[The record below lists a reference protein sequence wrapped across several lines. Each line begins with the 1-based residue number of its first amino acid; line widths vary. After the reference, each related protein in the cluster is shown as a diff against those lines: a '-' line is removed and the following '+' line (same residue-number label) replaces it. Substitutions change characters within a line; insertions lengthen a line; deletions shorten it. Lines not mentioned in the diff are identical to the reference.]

1 MALTITNLQENVFG
15 DKRIAIFDIA
25 LGAYAAAGLSLV
37 PADVGLRKFDL
48 VLVSPA
54 GGYSY
59 TYNTSTSKIMAFRS
73 PAQTS
78 TGVISAP
85 IVVTQGAVTLTGPAG
100 TGAIFQLTTDTAT
113 GIGSKTTA
121 TTRTVPDGG
130 FGIPVPSAV
139 ISPVF
144 VGGASTTAVLPEVTG
159 TPSLTTTARVLVIG
173 D

>member
-1 MALTITNLQENVFG
+1 MSITITNLQENVFG

-25 LGAYAAAGLSLV
+25 LGVYASGGLSLV

-48 VLVSPA
+48 VLISPT

-59 TYNTSTSKIMAFRS
+59 TYNTSTSKVMALRS

-78 TGVISAP
+78 TGVISGP
-85 IVVTQGAVTLTGPAG
+85 ITVAMSGVTLTGPHT
-100 TGAIFQLTTDTAT
+100 TGAILKLNSDTAT
-113 GIGSKTTA
+113 GALSKTEA
-121 TTRTVPDGG
+121 TSRSIAPAT
-130 FGIPVPSAV
+130 FGIPVPTAT

-144 VGGASTTAVLPEVTG
+144 VGGTSTTAVMPEVTG
-159 TPSLTTTARVLVIG
+159 TPTLSATARVMVIG